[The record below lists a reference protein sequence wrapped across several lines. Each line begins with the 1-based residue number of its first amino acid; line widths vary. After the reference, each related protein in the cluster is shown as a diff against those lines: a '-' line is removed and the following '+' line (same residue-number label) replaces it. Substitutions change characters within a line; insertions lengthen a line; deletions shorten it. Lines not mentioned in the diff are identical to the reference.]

1 VKQAGATVQID
12 GRATSITAVTDFT
25 ERLQSSGFF
34 KRPVE
39 ILSTGTEVVEETDI
53 IRFSVKA
60 EPVPSQPAPGAAAV
74 PAATG
79 TVAGVA
85 PTAPGV

>member
-1 VKQAGATVQID
+1 MQID

-39 ILSTGTEVVEETDI
+39 ILSTGTETIEETDVVK
-53 IRFSVKA
+53 FSVKA
-60 EPVPSQPAPGAAAV
+60 EPVPSQPAPGTAAA
-74 PAATG
+74 PRRRGHGGRCAAPRT
-79 TVAGVA
+79 
-85 PTAPGV
+85 PGV